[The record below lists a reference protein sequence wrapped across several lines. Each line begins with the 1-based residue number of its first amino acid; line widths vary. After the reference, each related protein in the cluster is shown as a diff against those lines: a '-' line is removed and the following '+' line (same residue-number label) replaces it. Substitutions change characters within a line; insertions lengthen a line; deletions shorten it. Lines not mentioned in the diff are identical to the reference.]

1 MAMVESAGLA
11 AHLQAIAENQ
21 GAPKGA
27 SMWPKRAFWACDA
40 LNLTTTSANAENKS
54 PFEMRYRKVP
64 RSPFPS
70 LRQGYAKRNR
80 LHELYPKAVLF
91 FNLGPAPNRPR
102 DTIRVL
108 TKSNQIEDTRNV
120 TWARSFPTIPVA
132 LKRSASQ
139 ELTGSGEK
147 GDIPVL
153 HRRVIEKRKVDN
165 VSGKSDSSESDGVEP
180 LNLTSGGSLSNI
192 GVESDDGN
200 SDSITPSSSESDDSQ
215 VDVDPRAPVA
225 TKTTTPIRR
234 VVPATVAM
242 PAGRATVVT

>member
-1 MAMVESAGLA
+1 
-11 AHLQAIAENQ
+11 
-21 GAPKGA
+21 
-27 SMWPKRAFWACDA
+27 MWPERAFWACDA
-40 LNLTTTSANAENKS
+40 LNRTATSANPENKS

-64 RSPFPS
+64 RSPFPF

-80 LHELYPKAVLF
+80 LHKLYPKAVLF
-91 FNLGPAPNRPR
+91 FELGPAPNRPR

-108 TKSNQIEDTRNV
+108 TESNQIVDTRNV

-139 ELTGSGEK
+139 ELTGSGGK

-153 HRRVIEKRKVDN
+153 HPRVIEKTRADN

-180 LNLTSGGSLSNI
+180 PSLTSGGSLSN
-192 GVESDDGN
+192 
-200 SDSITPSSSESDDSQ
+200 SSSESDDSQ

-225 TKTTTPIRR
+225 IKTATPVRR
-234 VVPATVAM
+234 VILAAAAT
-242 PAGRATVVT
+242 PAGRATLVTSSRRAASMLSTPDGRGDEPAENQD